1 MTGMLRPHAE
11 CNSPCAQLIDQRAT
25 WTDDQH
31 TAAVTAC
38 GLRRW
43 LGGSH
48 GVPAWLTG
56 TAENMLDR
64 APGLRIPG
72 EFYGIGGVIF
82 VSLATRR
89 GDLD

>member
-1 MTGMLRPHAE
+1 
-11 CNSPCAQLIDQRAT
+11 
-25 WTDDQH
+25 
-31 TAAVTAC
+31 
-38 GLRRW
+38 
-43 LGGSH
+43 LGGIGCH

-82 VSLATRR
+82 LSLATCR